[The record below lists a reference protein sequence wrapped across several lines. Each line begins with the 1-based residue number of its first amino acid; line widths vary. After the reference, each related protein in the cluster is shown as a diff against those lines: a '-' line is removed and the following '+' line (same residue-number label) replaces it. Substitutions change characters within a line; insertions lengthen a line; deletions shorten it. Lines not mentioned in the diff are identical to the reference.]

1 MTDPEEP
8 AAQAPAPAPTPRPAQ
23 AATPEPATANSPAP
37 NPASAPASS
46 SASAPASAPE
56 PVPEPEPT
64 HEPEQEYEAPVILD
78 RGRHRISRREIDPD
92 CLKVLYRLNGHGFIA
107 YLVGGAVRDLMLG
120 RKPADF
126 DVGTNAHPN
135 QIKKLFRNAFLIGR
149 RFRLAH
155 VRFQGG
161 TVIEVSTFRRKPDE
175 EELAAER
182 EEEAARAAGEARE
195 SERDEPEMP
204 VESEEV
210 GSDAVPEPPAPDAT
224 AGAAPKAD
232 AAPTPS
238 PDAAPAG
245 PLPEC
250 ARPVPPGQKT
260 PARGRLPLKP
270 IAYGTPRE
278 DAFRRDLTINAL
290 FYDIA
295 TFSVIDYVGGLDDLE
310 AGRIRIIGDP
320 DTSYTE
326 DPVRIWRVLRHSS
339 RLGFTIEGKTADAI
353 YRHSHRLNVCSG
365 ARLFEELN
373 KDMKSG
379 SVGPFFRAA
388 RTYGILPRILGNVG
402 EIYQA
407 SDNAFERLT
416 FLLNALDASINAGG
430 SPPTEVAYGLL
441 LWPWAEPLLAAMHG
455 DKPKVLY
462 DSFRGA
468 GATATVPKALLLETV
483 HTLVIVDHMLHALD
497 DGKMRWALKERPHY
511 PEASRI
517 ASLLAR
523 GTFGDCDDPFALIY
537 RERFGTRP
545 RSRPHRHRRRNKKPI
560 PPPPP
565 Q

>member
-1 MTDPEEP
+1 MTEPEET
-8 AAQAPAPAPTPRPAQ
+8 AAETTTPG
-23 AATPEPATANSPAP
+23 PEA
-37 NPASAPASS
+37 
-46 SASAPASAPE
+46 E
-56 PVPEPEPT
+56 F
-64 HEPEQEYEAPVILD
+64 EAPVILD

-92 CLKVLYRLNGHGFIA
+92 CLKVLYRLSGHGFTA
-107 YLVGGAVRDLMLG
+107 FLVGGAVRDLMLG

-161 TVIEVSTFRRKPDE
+161 KIIEVSTFRRKPDE

-182 EEEAARAAGEARE
+182 EEEAARAAEAGRAAEEPALADEIEEPAEGGEL
-195 SERDEPEMP
+195 
-204 VESEEV
+204 
-210 GSDAVPEPPAPDAT
+210 
-224 AGAAPKAD
+224 
-232 AAPTPS
+232 S
-238 PDAAPAG
+238 PAAPAEETDG
-245 PLPEC
+245 PASGTAPYPGSPGAPGPADAEAAGPPPEC
-250 ARPVPPGQKT
+250 AL
-260 PARGRLPLKP
+260 PASAQGEPRRGRLPLKP

-295 TFSVIDYVGGLDDLE
+295 TFSVIDYVGGLEDLE

-320 DTSYTE
+320 DASYTE
-326 DPVRIWRVLRHSS
+326 DPVRIWRVLRHAA
-339 RLGFTIEGKTADAI
+339 RLGFAIEERTAAAI
-353 YRHSHRLNVCSG
+353 PRQSQRLDICSG

-379 SVGPFFRAA
+379 SVRAFFQAA
-388 RTYGILPRILGNVG
+388 RTHGILPRVLGNVG

-416 FLLNALDASINAGG
+416 FLLGALDASIGAGG

-441 LWPWAEPLLAAMHG
+441 LWPWAQPLLAAMRG

-462 DSFRGA
+462 DAFRGA
-468 GATATVPKALLLETV
+468 RATATVPKTLLLETV
-483 HTLVIVDHMLHALD
+483 HTLVIVDHMLRALE

-517 ASLLAR
+517 ASLLVR
-523 GTFGDCDDPFALIY
+523 GTFGECDDPFSLIY
-537 RERFGTRP
+537 RDRFGTRP
-545 RSRPHRHRRRNKKPI
+545 RSRPHRHRGPGKKPI

-565 Q
+565 E

>member
-1 MTDPEEP
+1 MSDPEE
-8 AAQAPAPAPTPRPAQ
+8 
-23 AATPEPATANSPAP
+23 AATASIAPGPEA
-37 NPASAPASS
+37 
-46 SASAPASAPE
+46 E
-56 PVPEPEPT
+56 F
-64 HEPEQEYEAPVILD
+64 EAPVILD
-78 RGRHRISRREIDPD
+78 RGRHRISRRDIDPD
-92 CLKVLYRLNGHGFIA
+92 CLKVLYRLNAHGFIA
-107 YLVGGAVRDLMLG
+107 FLVGGAVRDLMVG

-161 TVIEVSTFRRKPDE
+161 KVIEVSTFRRKPDE

-182 EEEAARAAGEARE
+182 EEEAARAAAAAAAEKDNPDEAEPGPGEAEVADSAEAEPAEAAEPRE
-195 SERDEPEMP
+195 PGDQY
-204 VESEEV
+204 
-210 GSDAVPEPPAPDAT
+210 
-224 AGAAPKAD
+224 AGA
-232 AAPTPS
+232 T
-238 PDAAPAG
+238 PDAAAAG

-250 ARPVPPGQKT
+250 ALPAPGGKAQG
-260 PARGRLPLKP
+260 RGRPPLKP

-295 TFSVIDYVGGLDDLE
+295 TFSVIDYVGGLEDLE

-320 DTSYTE
+320 DASFTE
-326 DPVRIWRVLRHSS
+326 DPVRIWRVLRHAA
-339 RLGFTIEGKTADAI
+339 RLGFTIEERTAEAI
-353 YRHSHRLNVCSG
+353 PRHSHRLNICSG

-379 SVGPFFRAA
+379 SARAFFEAA
-388 RTYGILPRILGNVG
+388 RTHGILPRVIGNVG

-416 FLLNALDASINAGG
+416 FLLGALDASINGG
-430 SPPTEVAYGLL
+430 GAPPTQVAYGLL

-468 GATATVPKALLLETV
+468 GATATVPKTLLLETV
-483 HTLVIVDHMLHALD
+483 HTLVIVDHMLRALA

-517 ASLLAR
+517 TSLLVR
-523 GTFGDCDDPFALIY
+523 GNFGECDDPFSLIY
-537 RERFGTRP
+537 RDRFGTRP
-545 RSRPHRHRRRNKKPI
+545 RSRPHRHRRRGQKPI

-565 Q
+565 E

>member
-1 MTDPEEP
+1 MTDPEEKEAESAVP
-8 AAQAPAPAPTPRPAQ
+8 G
-23 AATPEPATANSPAP
+23 PEAEN
-37 NPASAPASS
+37 
-46 SASAPASAPE
+46 E
-56 PVPEPEPT
+56 F
-64 HEPEQEYEAPVILD
+64 EAPVILD
-78 RGRHRISRREIDPD
+78 RSRHRISRRDIDPD
-92 CLKVLYRLNGHGFIA
+92 CLKVLYRLNSHGFIA

-161 TVIEVSTFRRKPDE
+161 KVIEVSTFRRKPDE
-175 EELAAER
+175 EDLAAER
-182 EEEAARAAGEARE
+182 EEEAAQAAEAEARQAE
-195 SERDEPEMP
+195 EAEQAEAAEAQAPELA
-204 VESEEV
+204 VETE
-210 GSDAVPEPPAPDAT
+210 DRPAE
-224 AGAAPKAD
+224 AAEAE
-232 AAPTPS
+232 
-238 PDAAPAG
+238 

-250 ARPVPPGQKT
+250 ALPLPPGQK
-260 PARGRLPLKP
+260 AQDRGRLPLKP
-270 IAYGTPRE
+270 IAYGTARE

-310 AGRIRIIGDP
+310 AGRVRIIGDP
-320 DTSYTE
+320 DASYTE
-326 DPVRIWRVLRHSS
+326 DPVRIWRVLRHAS
-339 RLGFTIEGKTADAI
+339 RLGFAIEEKTAEAI
-353 YRHSHRLNVCSG
+353 ARHSHRLNICSG

-379 SVGPFFRAA
+379 SVRAFFQAA
-388 RTYGILPRILGNVG
+388 RAHGILPRVLGNVG

-416 FLLNALDASINAGG
+416 FLLGALDASINSGG
-430 SPPTEVAYGLL
+430 APPAEVSYGLL

-468 GATATVPKALLLETV
+468 GATATVPKSLLLETV
-483 HTLVIVDHMLHALD
+483 HTLVIVDHMLRALD
-497 DGKMRWALKERPHY
+497 DGKMRWALKEKPHY
-511 PEASRI
+511 LEASRI
-517 ASLLAR
+517 ASLLFR
-523 GTFGDCDDPFALIY
+523 GSFGECDDPFSLIY

-545 RSRPHRHRRRNKKPI
+545 RSRPHRHRRRDKRPI

-565 Q
+565 E

>member
-1 MTDPEEP
+1 MTDPDKIP
-8 AAQAPAPAPTPRPAQ
+8 AEAIAPGAET
-23 AATPEPATANSPAP
+23 EL
-37 NPASAPASS
+37 
-46 SASAPASAPE
+46 
-56 PVPEPEPT
+56 
-64 HEPEQEYEAPVILD
+64 EAPVILD
-78 RGRHRISRREIDPD
+78 RARHRISRHDIDPD
-92 CLKVLYRLNGHGFIA
+92 CLKVLYRLNSHGFVA

-120 RKPADF
+120 RRPADF

-161 TVIEVSTFRRKPDE
+161 KVIEVSTFRRKPDE

-182 EEEAARAAGEARE
+182 EEEAARQADVRQAEEAEDAAPGSAVETDVEETPGSGGEGPAGEP
-195 SERDEPEMP
+195 SEPSEPAEAEKRD
-204 VESEEV
+204 
-210 GSDAVPEPPAPDAT
+210 GPAPDAV
-224 AGAAPKAD
+224 PHD
-232 AAPTPS
+232 AT
-238 PDAAPAG
+238 AG

-250 ARPVPPGQKT
+250 ALPLPPGQKGRG
-260 PARGRLPLKP
+260 RGRLPLKP
-270 IAYGTPRE
+270 IAYGSPRE

-295 TFSVIDYVGGLDDLE
+295 TFSVIDYVGGLEDLE
-310 AGRIRIIGDP
+310 AGRVRIIGDP

-326 DPVRIWRVLRHSS
+326 DPVRIWRVLRHAS
-339 RLGFTIEGKTADAI
+339 RLGFSIEERTAEAI
-353 YRHSHRLNVCSG
+353 ARHSHRLSVCSG
-365 ARLFEELN
+365 ARLFEEIN
-373 KDMKSG
+373 KDMRSG
-379 SVGPFFRAA
+379 SVRAFFQAA
-388 RTYGILPRILGNVG
+388 RTYGILPRVLGHVG

-416 FLLNALDASINAGG
+416 FLLGALDASINSGG

-441 LWPWAEPLLAAMHG
+441 LWPWAEPLLAAMQG

-468 GATATVPKALLLETV
+468 EATATVPKTLLLETV
-483 HTLVIVDHMLHALD
+483 HTLVIVDHMLRALD

-511 PEASRI
+511 LEASRI
-517 ASLLAR
+517 TSLLVR
-523 GTFGDCDDPFALIY
+523 GTFGECDDPFSLIY

-545 RSRPHRHRRRNKKPI
+545 RSRPHRHRRRSKRPV